1 MPAMSA
7 EGDDPKGKKPQPPS
21 TLAGVVPQPPR
32 PGLPPPRSTHGG
44 PSRPGSASQ
53 PPFVPG
59 GQTPPGQRAPFS
71 QPQTPPAAQPQTPPA
86 AKPQAQPPQAQPSTE
101 SQPHPS
107 SQSYPAPQQ
116 PRESQANTVPT
127 AYPGY
132 PSQPHP
138 QAPSQPHPQAPSQPH
153 PQAPSQPRQQPQD
166 PRQAAPAFREPP
178 PGSPPSQ
185 QQPPYQP
192 PQGQPPPGYQ
202 PPPPSSFQPP
212 APAPVSP
219 FAAPPGQADPAWAQP
234 HARGGI
240 PEARLVESES
250 SPIEQLAEAA
260 AEVPGRFMG
269 FLKLSAKRAFR
280 IRIEPSEVL
289 PDERQAL
296 ATANPPIIDENLQAF
311 LAWRRSVLFLVA
323 TMLTVLSIMGLI
335 ESFSGKAASSV
346 RFVKLLPTLAEVAF
360 CLVCWLQLR
369 NWTDWRKQR
378 KWLLYGWLLFM
389 LTPFFVFMYPLKLV
403 VLDAA
408 ATLKPAEVVEQVR
421 VLGYQGVYNRAIAPF
436 AFAMIALFQLAPK
449 VISLMPGLI
458 RSSMV
463 IKLLFPGASAPGWLI
478 VMCAPLYALIAYALL
493 IVPYQFTAS
502 GWFIFGVVLIMIA
515 QVLVMRSG
523 FALAKPLSQEEALR
537 HIKRI
542 RTFYMVL
549 LGTAAISMIV
559 GLGLLVKLLGMK
571 WTTVVTTVLKFEA
584 NVMILTT
591 IGTDLVV
598 TNLDRARGYTEGKEH
613 IEAETELKIAA
624 FVGLNAPPTPPP
636 PGPAHH
642 G

>member
-7 EGDDPKGKKPQPPS
+7 EGDDPKDKKPQPPS

-44 PSRPGSASQ
+44 PPRPGSASQ

-71 QPQTPPAAQPQTPPA
+71 QPQTPPTPQPQTPPA
-86 AKPQAQPPQAQPSTE
+86 SKPQAQPPQAQPPAE
-101 SQPHPS
+101 SQPHQPS
-107 SQSYPAPQQ
+107 QPYPAPQQ

-127 AYPGY
+127 AYPGT
-132 PSQPHP
+132 PSQPH
-138 QAPSQPHPQAPSQPH
+138 
-153 PQAPSQPRQQPQD
+153 QQPQQD

-178 PGSPPSQ
+178 PGAPASQ
-185 QQPPYQP
+185 QPSYQP
-192 PQGQPPPGYQ
+192 PA
-202 PPPPSSFQPP
+202 SSFQPP
-212 APAPVSP
+212 SPPPVSP
-219 FAAPPGQADPAWAQP
+219 FAAPPGHTDPAWAQP
-234 HARGGI
+234 QARGGI

-289 PDERQAL
+289 PDERHAL

-323 TMLTVLSIMGLI
+323 TMLTVLSIMGLV
-335 ESFSGKAASSV
+335 ESLGGYKVATSV
-346 RFVKLLPTLAEVAF
+346 RFVKLLPTLAEVVF

-389 LTPFFVFMYPLKLV
+389 LTPFLVFMYPLSLAV
-403 VLDAA
+403 QDAGKA
-408 ATLKPAEVVEQVR
+408 LSIEQVR
-421 VLGYQGVYNRAIAPF
+421 ELGWQGTYNRVLAPF
-436 AFAMIALFQLAPK
+436 VFAMIALLQLAPK

-478 VMCAPLYALIAYALL
+478 VMCAPIYAMIAYALL
-493 IVPYQFTAS
+493 IIPYQFTAS
-502 GWFIFGVVLIMIA
+502 GWFIFGVILLMIA

-523 FALAKPLSQEEALR
+523 FALAKPLTQQEALR
-537 HIKRI
+537 HIKRV

-549 LGTAAISMIV
+549 LITAAVSIIG
-559 GLGLLVKLLGMK
+559 GLGLLVKLLHMK
-571 WTTVVTTVLKFEA
+571 WTTVITTILKFEA

-613 IEAETELKIAA
+613 IEEETELKIAA